1 MGLLVS
7 FLYLLLHI
15 AIILLIAYV
24 ILWVLRDWLGF
35 TIDPMVYK
43 FAQAIVALLI
53 LIAIVVWLAGA
64 LGYSGYRLPL
74 LPP

>member
-7 FLYLLLHI
+7 FLYLLLHV
-15 AIILLIAYV
+15 AIILLIAYLL
-24 ILWVLRDWLGF
+24 LWVLRDWLGF
-35 TIDPMVYK
+35 TLDPMVMK

-64 LGYSGYRLPL
+64 MGYPGYRLPL
-74 LPP
+74 LP